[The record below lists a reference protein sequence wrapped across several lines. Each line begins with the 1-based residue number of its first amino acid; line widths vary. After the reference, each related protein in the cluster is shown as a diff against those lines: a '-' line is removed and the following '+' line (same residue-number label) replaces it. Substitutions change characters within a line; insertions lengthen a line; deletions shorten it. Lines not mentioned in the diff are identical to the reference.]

1 MAGLFLLFVIA
12 VALVNMM
19 SAYVEN
25 MISNNRFK
33 NNN

>member
-19 SAYVEN
+19 SAYVES